1 MILLGANVI
10 SEPLRAV
17 SNPVVIAWLDAQPAE
32 SLFLSTVTLAELHY
46 GIAVLSDG
54 AKKRNLQ
61 QAFATR
67 ILPLF
72 AGRILTLD
80 EAAAAA
86 YGELRANARRQGLA
100 IATADGYIA
109 AIALSQQMSVA
120 TRDTAPFT
128 AAGVRVENPWAD

>member
-1 MILLGANVI
+1 MSSPSRCVPYQIRRLSPDWTRSQRKASIL
-10 SEPLRAV
+10 S
-17 SNPVVIAWLDAQPAE
+17 S
-32 SLFLSTVTLAELHY
+32 VTLAKLHY
-46 GIAVLSDG
+46 GIAVLPDG
-54 AKKRNLQ
+54 AKKHSLQ
-61 QAFATR
+61 QALVTR

-109 AIALSQQMSVA
+109 AIALSQQLTVA
-120 TRDTAPFT
+120 TRDAAPFA
-128 AAGVRVENPWAD
+128 AAGVRVENPWAA

>member
-1 MILLGANVI
+1 MPYQIRRLSPDWTRSQRKASIL
-10 SEPLRAV
+10 S
-17 SNPVVIAWLDAQPAE
+17 S
-32 SLFLSTVTLAELHY
+32 VTLAKLHY
-46 GIAVLSDG
+46 GIAVQPDG
-54 AKKRNLQ
+54 AKKHSLQ
-61 QAFATR
+61 QAIVTR
-67 ILPLF
+67 ILSLF